1 VLVDEDGEE
10 IPPLPPGAVLVDSEE
25 PAQAEGDAGGYAVP
39 KLNTGTGAP
48 TGYRGAGSWKPMENG
63 DWSTRGNAL
72 LRGAGQGITFG
83 FGDELNANI
92 VGLANMI
99 GIGDD
104 PPVPMAPGRG
114 IEAGMQAPVE
124 RTARSA
130 ALEDERRMNAES
142 RAQHPGFSIAGEV
155 GGGVLQQFAG
165 GSALKALA
173 GAPGKLQ
180 SVAQGAQRFWGGVPT
195 AGKGTGKALLEGAG
209 QGAKQGAI
217 VGMLSGAGG
226 SESGLLDDPKQ
237 VLSDAFE
244 GGQSGLVH
252 GGALGGAAEGVRRGG
267 DATWKA
273 MKRGHESLRTLEA
286 AGGGPTWYGGMRVPK
301 EIKQS
306 MDDAPEHMTQAG
318 HMWKPV
324 VNEVGEQLNARKQQV
339 LSLNEA
345 EMGRELAAVDGQK
358 IPLKDL
364 YDEARALE
372 RASKI
377 GGGEIDIPVGG
388 VAGKMRGV
396 AGALKKTEEITEFR
410 PPSEREFSPV
420 RHDPDVPNSITPQ
433 HELEIDRLADE
444 VAEPWTELAPAAR
457 LRMMFKRI
465 KDNARESHKG
475 TDEIEDM
482 MRELDESLPLFE
494 KIMKVDKFTE
504 ATPQE
509 MNAFISSL
517 RSASKYARE
526 QKQEGV
532 AQAMEDMY
540 KKALRVRET
549 HWPGVA
555 GAADNASKRLKDT
568 EALFEAAGVRG
579 SAKAAPT
586 EGDEYAAMF
595 NKVRGW
601 KGDGSDPGADRLKA
615 VLDPKTIAKMNQAR
629 VADDYRSITQHG
641 NVRMATSGAG
651 STAYVNPGTFV
662 QRSAASGRNLPHMPE
677 ARNALVQ
684 ASGPIPQMMGVAAE
698 IPGML
703 GIPQAINWWYDKMNE
718 E

>member
-48 TGYRGAGSWKPMENG
+48 TGYRGAGSWKPMEGENG
-63 DWSTRGNAL
+63 DWSTRGNAF
-72 LRGAGQGITFG
+72 LRGAGRGVSSET
-83 FGDELNANI
+83 GDDLNANI

-104 PPVPMAPGRG
+104 PSVPMAPGRG
-114 IEAGMQAPVE
+114 IEAGMQSPHA

-130 ALEDERRMNAES
+130 ALEDERRMNAE
-142 RAQHPGFSIAGEV
+142 AFDQHPGYSVAGMLT
-155 GGGVLQQFAG
+155 GGVLQQMG
-165 GSALKALA
+165 VGKLIGALA
-173 GAPGKLQ
+173 KAPGALQ
-180 SVAQGAQRFWGGVPT
+180 GAAQGAQRFWGGVPT

-226 SESGLLDDPKQ
+226 SESGLLDDPNQ
-237 VLSDAFE
+237 VLADAFE
-244 GGQSGLVH
+244 GGQSGLVL

-301 EIKQS
+301 EIKQA

-345 EMGRELAAVDGQK
+345 EMGRELARVEGQTV
-358 IPLKDL
+358 PLRDL
-364 YDEARALE
+364 FDEAKALE
-372 RASKI
+372 RAARL
-377 GGGEIDIPVGG
+377 GEGSVDIPVGG
-388 VAGKMRGV
+388 VARQMRGV
-396 AGALKKTEEITEFR
+396 SGALRQGGGVSDEF
-410 PPSEREFSPV
+410 V
-420 RHDPDVPNSITPQ
+420 
-433 HELEIDRLADE
+433 ELEKVIADADP
-444 VAEPWTELAPAAR
+444 VFA
-457 LRMMFKRI
+457 
-465 KDNARESHKG
+465 
-475 TDEIEDM
+475 
-482 MRELDESLPLFE
+482 
-494 KIMKVDKFTE
+494 KIMDTDNFTE

-509 MNAFISSL
+509 LNAFISSL
-517 RSASKYARE
+517 RNASKYAEE
-526 QKQEGV
+526 QKQKGV
-532 AQAMEDMY
+532 ALAMENLY
-540 KKALRVRET
+540 KKALQVRRGQWEN
-549 HWPGVA
+549 VA
-555 GAADNASKRLKDT
+555 NAADKASERLADT
-568 EALFEAAGVRG
+568 EKLFEAAGVRG
-579 SAKAAPT
+579 SAKTAPT
-586 EGDEYAAMF
+586 GGDEYAAMF

-601 KGDGSDPGADRLKA
+601 KGDGSDPGADRLNA
-615 VLDPKTIAKMNQAR
+615 VLNPKTIAKMNQAR

-684 ASGPIPQMMGVAAE
+684 ASGPIPQMMDVAAE

-703 GIPQAINWWYDKMNE
+703 GIPQAINWWSDKMNE